1 MADFNF
7 YLNRQGVRGVQ
18 GVKGDDGFSP
28 IITVAQDNADG
39 YKLHIQTATD
49 DFDTSNLR
57 PPITNAGGK
66 YLLWDNTTGTMTAG
80 FLDYASTEVVGGV
93 NLATAEDMTEGENTQ
108 VVPPVRVVADYIA
121 GKLEENNGT
130 ISSTITQTIY
140 QNINTASDDSNVV
153 ITKNTGSDPADITDI
168 TIGLNNNLANISQL
182 KGKYN
187 ENTISIDE
195 PTRISFEALDDGG
208 TPILQIASLDAII
221 NRSQGAMFQLQS
233 GGKVIS
239 GMGSGGTAYR
249 YAIGAPAVWVTYP
262 SDTRTHFLL
271 DESALANG
279 GGLNI
284 TNNNTTQ
291 KMSLEGIP
299 EQDTI
304 RPTVTIGVNVD
315 NNTIKINEQ
324 GQLYADVQTG
334 EVPVATTSTAGIVK
348 PDGTT
353 ITITSDGTI
362 TAVGGG
368 TGGGDVTAAGDNT
381 FSGSNTFGGNTTF
394 TAPSIFNSTTI
405 FNSTS
410 NFDQRVYVT
419 APLTIEASTYTSQG
433 IRFYANNLS
442 SSRYVDARTD
452 GTMFKLST
460 SGNDVGIQLAV
471 DNSSKLTLDSTVSI
485 TSGDES
491 VTLANSEGNFLALG
505 EDTLYYHKKDNSNID
520 LLNPTVDL
528 SEINSQISA
537 MQADIAAI
545 EQQMGNI
552 VTRLNEINGEDI

>member
-1 MADFNF
+1 MCADFNF

-57 PPITNAGGK
+57 PPITDAGGK
-66 YLLWDNTTGTMTAG
+66 YLLWDNATGTMTAG
-80 FLDYASTEVVGGV
+80 FLEYASTEVVGGV

-108 VVPPVRVVADYIA
+108 VVPSVRVVADYVA
-121 GKLEENNGT
+121 GKLEENSGT
-130 ISSTITQTIY
+130 ISNTITQSIY
-140 QNINTASDDSNVV
+140 ENINTASGDSNIV
-153 ITKNTGSDPADITDI
+153 ITKNTGSEPAGITDI
-168 TIGLNNNLANISQL
+168 AIGLNNNLTNISQL
-182 KGKYN
+182 KGKDT

-195 PTRISFEALDDGG
+195 TTRIRFEVIDGEW
-208 TPILQIASLDAII
+208 TPIIAQASLNLIA
-221 NRSQGAMFQLQS
+221 NKSQGTLFQLQS
-233 GGKVIS
+233 GGKLVQ
-239 GMGSGGTAYR
+239 GSGVT
-249 YAIGAPAVWVTYP
+249 YAVGAPAVWVTYP
-262 SDTRTHFLL
+262 SDTQTHFLL

-279 GGLNI
+279 GGLSI

-304 RPTVTIGVNVD
+304 RPTVTIGVNTD

-368 TGGGDVTAAGDNT
+368 TGGGDVTAAGDNMFT
-381 FSGSNTFGGNTTF
+381 GMNAFMGDVTFGGNTIVA
-394 TAPSIFNSTTI
+394 TALQFGIGLGAGHIQNSNNIFSLGSESEVRITGEYGRITI
-405 FNSTS
+405 DSSETSTS
-410 NFDQRVYVT
+410 DKGIHIV
-419 APLTIEASTYTSQG
+419 PSSTYTGEVYIGAASMG
-433 IRFYANNLS
+433 VLKVS
-442 SSRYVDARTD
+442 TD
-452 GTMFKLST
+452 SVTYTKS
-460 SGNDVGIQLAV
+460 
-471 DNSSKLTLDSTVSI
+471 DST
-485 TSGDES
+485 E
-491 VTLANSEGNFLALG
+491 
-505 EDTLYYHKKDNSNID
+505 ID
-520 LLNPTVDL
+520 LLSPAVDL

-537 MQADIAAI
+537 MQADITAI
-545 EQQMGNI
+545 EQQIGNI
-552 VTRLNEINGEDI
+552 VTRLNEINGEDV